1 MLHFYEFEIFGLLLC
16 LFYLISKM
24 YLRFKNMRIYLI
36 QIYLL
41 PAIAMFILLSPGFKD
56 LFDFFFLMGK
66 WGVLNCLY
74 FKFLLLIL
82 SYLIDILSLNHYL
95 YLHVIQIKILPRVE
109 SGCSNAGYT
118 ISMTAVQS
126 FITCLPNSSLVL

>member
-56 LFDFFFLMGK
+56 LFDFFFFMGK
-66 WGVLNCLY
+66 RGC
-74 FKFLLLIL
+74 
-82 SYLIDILSLNHYL
+82 
-95 YLHVIQIKILPRVE
+95 IKL
-109 SGCSNAGYT
+109 
-118 ISMTAVQS
+118 
-126 FITCLPNSSLVL
+126 FIF

>member
-56 LFDFFFLMGK
+56 LFDFIFLMGK
-66 WGVLNCLY
+66 RGC
-74 FKFLLLIL
+74 
-82 SYLIDILSLNHYL
+82 
-95 YLHVIQIKILPRVE
+95 IKL
-109 SGCSNAGYT
+109 
-118 ISMTAVQS
+118 
-126 FITCLPNSSLVL
+126 FIF